1 MLETFLDSCTDYKRD
16 LDQLLTLFV
25 VLVGYDGFLRIS
37 ELLQLQVGHIT
48 VNHDDHMSLFL
59 PKRKND
65 QFRKEQSVCIARTN
79 KRTSPVVGLRLQKFG
94 DKPDSPYPL
103 VRRIQHTKAGK
114 LFHPTLGVSSSRIRD
129 VIKSKCGRFFD
140 DPRQLGTHSL
150 RSGGISDPGCQS
162 LEMLQRHGGWKTV
175 ASKNKY
181 IQPSNATLPKVSL
194 SLTI

>member
-1 MLETFLDSCTDYKRD
+1 M
-16 LDQLLTLFV
+16 
-25 VLVGYDGFLRIS
+25 
-37 ELLQLQVGHIT
+37 
-48 VNHDDHMSLFL
+48 
-59 PKRKND
+59 
-65 QFRKEQSVCIARTN
+65 
-79 KRTSPVVGLRLQKFG
+79 GLRLQKLG
-94 DKPDSPYPL
+94 DKADSRYPL

-150 RSGGISDPGCQS
+150 RSGGISDPGYQS
-162 LEMLQRHGGWKTV
+162 LPGEMLQRHGGWKTV

-181 IQPSNATLPKVSL
+181 IQPSNATLLKVSL